1 MMEELRQLEEQ
12 IQKLL
17 GIIRDLRQERDRL
30 QSQVQSLQEEV
41 AVLREVEQAHQR
53 LQQERDEARVRIERI
68 LAQIREM
75 EGSHALGST
84 LG

>member
-1 MMEELRQLEEQ
+1 MEELRQLEEQ

-53 LQQERDEARVRIERI
+53 LQQERDEARGRIERI